1 MSDEILKKLIKIA
14 SNQQKI
20 LETLAQMQVGDA
32 SNPPASIDPVST
44 PASTSNNSERANR
57 IFMAETEKL
66 KQLPEWQRA
75 SPEKK
80 KQFLGDLREAITA
93 LIEDNEMGG

>member
-14 SNQQKI
+14 SNQQKM
-20 LETLAQMQVGDA
+20 LETLAQMAVGDVD
-32 SNPPASIDPVST
+32 NPPASIDPVST
-44 PASTSNNSERANR
+44 PSNNSEEANR

-66 KQLPEWQRA
+66 KQLPEWHKA

-93 LIEDNEMGG
+93 LVQDDEMMG